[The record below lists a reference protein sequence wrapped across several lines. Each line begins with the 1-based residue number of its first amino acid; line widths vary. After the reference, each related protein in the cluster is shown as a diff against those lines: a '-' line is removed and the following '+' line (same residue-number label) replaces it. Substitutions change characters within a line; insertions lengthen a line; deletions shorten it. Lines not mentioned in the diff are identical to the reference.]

1 MHLKNLTAQAALQL
15 IGRFRQGRNII
26 FGAEIFSVGRQEWL
40 RGADQ
45 VFQDIEHTGDSMV
58 RFIRGS
64 YGVGKTNF
72 AARLFHS
79 ALKRG
84 WVGAYIELSDKVK
97 LHEFHQVFAEITQM
111 LYQPKQINNGASSSA
126 TPVGLIGIFDDYYHT
141 LRRAIG
147 LTPGADIPASAR
159 SDLLARVNTVLQNG
173 RIYGDF
179 ANALR
184 AYFQSRLEDDTS
196 TIDLLKRWFRADQDV
211 RIPALGVMRP
221 ISKISGK
228 EHLRAVSS
236 FLLGLGYRGLLVIM
250 DELEQV
256 MEETPARRR
265 KAYTILRELIDNV
278 DGENGMKSTCL
289 YAAAPPG
296 QFESQKGFIE
306 VEALASRIQ
315 TPIVLGSG
323 ITDYMGTI
331 INLDSAPLSE
341 DERTELAK
349 RLRAIHSIARSW
361 DASKVVADAE
371 LLRIVREIAAK
382 RQYSTV
388 RIRDFCVE
396 FTAYLETLHAAS

>member
-126 TPVGLIGIFDDYYHT
+126 TPVGLIGIFD
-141 LRRAIG
+141 
-147 LTPGADIPASAR
+147 
-159 SDLLARVNTVLQNG
+159 
-173 RIYGDF
+173 
-179 ANALR
+179 
-184 AYFQSRLEDDTS
+184 
-196 TIDLLKRWFRADQDV
+196 
-211 RIPALGVMRP
+211 
-221 ISKISGK
+221 
-228 EHLRAVSS
+228 
-236 FLLGLGYRGLLVIM
+236 
-250 DELEQV
+250 ELEQV

-361 DASKVVADAE
+361 DAPKVVPDPK
-371 LLRIVREIAAK
+371 LLRSFPEMAAN
-382 RQYSTV
+382 RHSRSV
-388 RIRDFCVE
+388 
-396 FTAYLETLHAAS
+396 